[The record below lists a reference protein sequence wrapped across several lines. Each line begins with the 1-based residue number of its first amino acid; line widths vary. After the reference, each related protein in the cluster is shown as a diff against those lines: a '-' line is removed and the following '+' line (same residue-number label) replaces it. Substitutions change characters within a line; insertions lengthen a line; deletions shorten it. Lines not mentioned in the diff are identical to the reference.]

1 MTVKTLNPDDY
12 ITRRGIMMVMSSPSG
27 AGKTTLANKL
37 LEINPMMRLSIS
49 HTTRAPRP
57 HEVNGKD
64 YNFCSVE
71 EFEKLKEQGEFL
83 ETAKVFGN
91 FYGTQKAPV
100 KESLTTGYDVLFDI
114 DWQGTQQL
122 AQKMGER
129 VVSIFVLPPSM
140 VELEKRLHNRSA
152 DSDDTIALRMSQAAT
167 EISHWAEYD
176 YVIVNNCLDESIGHV
191 KDILNVERLRRERQ
205 WGLSNFIEA
214 LVSEEKV
221 ED

>member
-1 MTVKTLNPDDY
+1 MEAFD
-12 ITRRGIMMVMSSPSG
+12 R
-27 AGKTTLANKL
+27 
-37 LEINPMMRLSIS
+37 
-49 HTTRAPRP
+49 
-57 HEVNGKD
+57 
-64 YNFCSVE
+64 
-71 EFEKLKEQGEFL
+71 LKEQEEFL

-91 FYGTQKAPV
+91 FYGTQKAQV
-100 KESLTTGYDVLFDI
+100 KELLTTGYDVLFDI

-140 VELEKRLHNRSA
+140 LELEKRLHSRSS
-152 DSDDTIALRMSQAAT
+152 DSEETIALRMSQAAT

-176 YVIVNNCLDESIGHV
+176 YVIVNNCLDESIAQV
-191 KDILNVERLRRERQ
+191 KKILDVERLRRERQ

-214 LVSEEKV
+214 LVSEGAE